1 MGAILGGTMRSPL
14 TGILFAIELTGD
26 LHMLLPLVVAVAAAH
41 AFTVL
46 TLRRSILTEKV
57 ARRGFHVSREYA
69 IDALEILFV
78 RDVMNTGPRVLS
90 ADAPLHDALAA
101 LSDDGSEK
109 SQHLFPVLDGD
120 ARLVGALS
128 QAEILALTRDP
139 KNLERTIGELADPRP
154 PTIFTN
160 QTLRTA
166 VFQMAEAGV
175 TRLLVVNPADSRR
188 LVGKLALHDLL
199 KAQTRHLEEEQRRQR
214 ILPWEYI
221 LPQWMRQALGNA
233 TSGPPS

>member
-1 MGAILGGTMRSPL
+1 M
-14 TGILFAIELTGD
+14 
-26 LHMLLPLVVAVAAAH
+26 VAVAAAH
-41 AFTVL
+41 GFTVL

-78 RDVMNTGPRVLS
+78 RDVMNAAPRVL
-90 ADAPLHDALAA
+90 AAHAPLREALAS
-101 LSDDGSEK
+101 LSDDRSEK
-109 SQHLFPVLDGD
+109 SQHLFPVLDAD

-128 QAEILALTRDP
+128 QAEIVALTRDP
-139 KNLERTIGELADPRP
+139 ANLERAIGELANPHP
-154 PTIFTN
+154 ATIFSN

-175 TRLLVVNPADSRR
+175 TRLLVANPADSGR

-221 LPQWMRQALGNA
+221 LPQWMRQVFGSA
-233 TSGPPS
+233 TSGPSS